1 MTPPAG
7 NGKAGRGLDSI
18 VIKGAR
24 EHNLKNVDLVLPRNR
39 LIVITG
45 LSGSGKSS
53 LAFDTIYAEGQRR
66 YVESLSSYA
75 RQFLGQME
83 KPDVDYIEGLSPAIS
98 IDQKSTSRNP
108 RSTVGTVTEIYD
120 YLRLLFARIGI
131 PHCYNCGR
139 EISSQSSEQIVDA
152 IMELPEGS
160 RIQMLSPLVRG
171 RKGEYTK
178 LFEEIAKEG
187 FARVRVDGET
197 KELREK
203 IVLDKK
209 RKHTIE
215 VIVDR
220 LVMKPDVRKRLTD
233 SVETTLRLSTG
244 IVTALVEDPNTKA
257 TRELTFSEAFA
268 CVSCGLSFEELAPR
282 LFSFNSPYGACS
294 GCSGLGEKIE
304 IDPWKVIPDRSKSID
319 DGAIV
324 PWSKSLGSGR
334 FPSMNPYYLQQL
346 ERVLRKFRVKTST
359 PIEKMSD
366 DVLDV
371 ILYGTENEQ
380 NFAYESRAGKVWE
393 YRSTFEGVVNN
404 LQRRY
409 SETSSDYVKEDIEKY
424 MSASTCPQ
432 CKGARLKPEAL
443 AVTIA
448 DKSIDNL
455 TRMSIEQC
463 ERFFAD
469 LRPNEREEQI
479 AHQVL
484 KEIRARLGFLTNVG
498 LNYLTLARS
507 ATTLS
512 GGESQRIR
520 LATQIGSSLVGVLY
534 ILDEPS
540 IGLHQRDND
549 RLLATLRTLRD
560 LGNTLIVVEHDE
572 DTIRTA
578 DVIVDIGP
586 GAGAE
591 GGHVLTVGSLDR
603 VIARDDSETGAYISG
618 RKFIPIPK
626 GRREARGWLK
636 VKNAKANNLR
646 GVDVDFPI
654 GVFACVTGVSG
665 SGKSTLVNQVLV
677 RALNQHLHGQP
688 AAGTYGS
695 VKGVDQL
702 DKMVVI
708 DQSPI
713 GRTPRSNPATYTGS
727 FDLIRELFSMVPE
740 AKMRGYT
747 QGRFSFNVKG
757 GRCESC
763 QGDGIIKI
771 EMHFLPDVYV
781 PCEVCKGKR
790 YNAQTLEVKYKGKT
804 ISDVLEMRVD
814 EASAFF
820 SAIPRIH
827 NKLKTIC
834 DVGLGYIKMGQPATT
849 LSGGEAQRV
858 KLATELSRR
867 STGRTFYVLDEPTTG
882 LHFADI
888 HKLLEVLQRLVHTG
902 NTVLVIEH
910 NLDVIKTA
918 DYLIDLGPEGGD
930 RGGTVVG
937 VGTPEE
943 VAQDERSYTG
953 QYLVPVLQ
961 DERVVGHRHAD
972 ADSVDALERENM
984 RVLDDLAQ
992 GERIPVEA

>member
-1 MTPPAG
+1 MS
-7 NGKAGRGLDSI
+7 LDSI

-39 LIVITG
+39 LIVVTG

-83 KPDVDYIEGLSPAIS
+83 KPDVNYIEGLSPAIS

-120 YLRLLFARIGI
+120 YLRLLYARIGT
-131 PHCYNCGR
+131 PHCYQCGR
-139 EISSQSSEQIVDA
+139 EISTQSSEQIVES
-152 IMELPEGS
+152 IMDLPEGT
-160 RIQMLSPLVRG
+160 RMVLLAPMVRG

-187 FARVRVDGET
+187 FTRVRVDGET
-197 KELREK
+197 KELSSK

-215 VIVDR
+215 VVVNR
-220 LVMKPDVRKRLTD
+220 LVRKPEVRKRLAD
-233 SVETTLRLSTG
+233 SVETTLRLSNG
-244 IVTALVEDPNTKA
+244 IVTVLAAAGSGEA
-257 TRELTFSEAFA
+257 QRELTFSEAFA
-268 CVSCGLSFEELAPR
+268 CVYCGLSFEELAPR
-282 LFSFNSPYGACS
+282 LFSFNSPYGACPA
-294 GCSGLGEKIE
+294 CTGLGEKIE
-304 IDPWKVIPDRSKSID
+304 IDPWKVIPDRSKSIAE
-319 DGAIV
+319 GAIA
-324 PWSKSLGSGR
+324 PWSRSLGGGR
-334 FPSMNPYYLQQL
+334 YPSMNPYYMQQL
-346 ERVLRKFRVKTST
+346 ERVLRSHRVKTTT
-359 PIEKMSD
+359 PVDQLSD
-366 DVLDV
+366 EVLDV
-371 ILYGTENEQ
+371 ILYGTDREQ
-380 NFAYESRAGKVWE
+380 NFAYTSRGGKTWE
-393 YRSTFEGVVNN
+393 YRSSFEGVANN

-409 SETSSDYVKEDIEKY
+409 SETSSDYVKEEIEKF
-424 MSASTCPQ
+424 MSASVCPA

-443 AVTIA
+443 AVTVGERNVDA
-448 DKSIDNL
+448 L
-455 TRMSIEQC
+455 TRMSIEQL
-463 ERFFAD
+463 ELFF
-469 LRPNEREEQI
+469 RELTLTPRQEQI
-479 AHQVL
+479 AHQIV

-498 LNYLTLARS
+498 LNYLTLSRS
-507 ATTLS
+507 ATTLA

-520 LATQIGSSLVGVLY
+520 LATQIGSALVGVLY

-560 LGNTLIVVEHDE
+560 LGNTLIVIEHDE
-572 DTIRTA
+572 DTMRTA
-578 DVIVDIGP
+578 DVVVDIGP

-591 GGHVLTVGSLDR
+591 GGEILTAGSLDD
-603 VIARDDSETGAYISG
+603 VIANPNSETGAYLSG
-618 RKFIPIPK
+618 RKFIPIPRH
-626 GRREARGWLK
+626 RRTPRGWLE
-636 VKNAKANNLR
+636 VRNAKANNLR
-646 GVDVDFPI
+646 GIDVGFPV
-654 GVFACVTGVSG
+654 GVFAAVTGVSG
-665 SGKSTLVNQVLV
+665 SGKSTLVNEVLV
-677 RALNQHLHGQP
+677 RALNQHLHRQP
-688 AAGTYGS
+688 PGGTYGT
-695 VKGVDQL
+695 VKGAGQL

-713 GRTPRSNPATYTGS
+713 GRTPRSNPATYTGT
-727 FDLIRELFSMVPE
+727 FDHIRQLFSLVPE
-740 AKMRGYT
+740 ARMRGYT
-747 QGRFSFNVKG
+747 PGRFSFNVKG

-763 QGDGIIKI
+763 EGDGIIKI

-781 PCEVCKGKR
+781 PCEVCKGRR

-804 ISDVLEMRVD
+804 ISDILEMRVD
-814 EASAFF
+814 EANEFF

-827 NKLKTIC
+827 NKLHTIC

-888 HKLLEVLQRLVHTG
+888 HKLLDVLERLVGLG

-930 RGGTVVG
+930 RGGTIVAT
-937 VGTPEE
+937 GTPEQ
-943 VAQDERSYTG
+943 VARSEASFTG
-953 QYLVPVLQ
+953 KYLIPVLRDQ
-961 DERVVGHRHAD
+961 RAVGHHQLD
-972 ADSVDALERENM
+972 AAELERLEQENLFTL
-984 RVLDDLAQ
+984 RDLAET
-992 GERIPVEA
+992 GRVAVEA

>member
-1 MTPPAG
+1 MS
-7 NGKAGRGLDSI
+7 LDSI

-24 EHNLKNVDLVLPRNR
+24 EHNLKNVNLVLPRNR
-39 LIVITG
+39 LIVVTG

-120 YLRLLFARIGI
+120 YLRLLYARIGT
-131 PHCYNCGR
+131 PHCYQCGR
-139 EISSQSSEQIVDA
+139 EISTQSSEQIVES
-152 IMELPEGS
+152 IMDLPEGT
-160 RIQMLSPLVRG
+160 RMVLLAPMVRG

-187 FARVRVDGET
+187 FTRVRVDGET
-197 KELREK
+197 KELSSK

-215 VIVDR
+215 VVVDR
-220 LVMKPDVRKRLTD
+220 LVRKPEVRKRLAD
-233 SVETTLRLSTG
+233 SVETTLRLSNG
-244 IVTALVEDPNTKA
+244 IVTVLAAAGSGEA
-257 TRELTFSEAFA
+257 QRELTFSEAFA
-268 CVSCGLSFEELAPR
+268 CVYCGLSFEELAPR
-282 LFSFNSPYGACS
+282 LFSFNSPYGACPA
-294 GCSGLGEKIE
+294 CTGLGEKIE
-304 IDPWKVIPDRSKSID
+304 IDPWKVIPDRSKSIAE
-319 DGAIV
+319 GAIA
-324 PWSKSLGSGR
+324 PWSRSLGGGR
-334 FPSMNPYYLQQL
+334 YPSMNPYYMQQL
-346 ERVLRKFRVKTST
+346 ERVLRSHRVKTTT
-359 PIEKMSD
+359 PVDQLSD
-366 DVLDV
+366 EVLDV
-371 ILYGTENEQ
+371 ILYGTDREQ
-380 NFAYESRAGKVWE
+380 NFAYTSRGGKTWE
-393 YRSTFEGVVNN
+393 YRSSFEGVANN

-409 SETSSDYVKEDIEKY
+409 SETSSDYVKEEIEKF
-424 MSASTCPQ
+424 MSASVCPA

-443 AVTIA
+443 AVTVGERNVDA
-448 DKSIDNL
+448 L
-455 TRMSIEQC
+455 TRMSIEQL
-463 ERFFAD
+463 ELFF
-469 LRPNEREEQI
+469 RELTLTPRQEQI
-479 AHQVL
+479 AHQIV

-498 LNYLTLARS
+498 LNYLTLSRS
-507 ATTLS
+507 ATTLA

-520 LATQIGSSLVGVLY
+520 LATQIGSALVGVLY

-560 LGNTLIVVEHDE
+560 LGNTLIVIEHDE
-572 DTIRTA
+572 DTMRTA
-578 DVIVDIGP
+578 DVVVDIGP

-591 GGHVLTVGSLDR
+591 GGEILTAGSLDD
-603 VIARDDSETGAYISG
+603 VIANPNSETGAYLSG
-618 RKFIPIPK
+618 RKFIPIPRH
-626 GRREARGWLK
+626 RRTPRGWLE
-636 VKNAKANNLR
+636 VRNAKANNLR
-646 GVDVDFPI
+646 GIDVGFPV
-654 GVFACVTGVSG
+654 GVFAAVTGVSG
-665 SGKSTLVNQVLV
+665 SGKSTLVNEVLV
-677 RALNQHLHGQP
+677 RALNQHLHRQP
-688 AAGTYGS
+688 PGGTYGT
-695 VKGVDQL
+695 VKGAGQL

-713 GRTPRSNPATYTGS
+713 GRTPRSNPATYTGT
-727 FDLIRELFSMVPE
+727 FDHIRQLFSLVPE
-740 AKMRGYT
+740 ARMRGYT
-747 QGRFSFNVKG
+747 PGRFSFNVKG

-763 QGDGIIKI
+763 EGDGIIKI

-781 PCEVCKGKR
+781 PCEVCKGRR

-804 ISDVLEMRVD
+804 ISDILEMRVD
-814 EASAFF
+814 EANEFF

-827 NKLKTIC
+827 NKLHTIC

-888 HKLLEVLQRLVHTG
+888 HKLLDVLERLVGLG

-930 RGGTVVG
+930 RGGTIVAT
-937 VGTPEE
+937 GTPEQ
-943 VAQDERSYTG
+943 VARSEASFTG
-953 QYLVPVLQ
+953 KYLIPVLRDQ
-961 DERVVGHRHAD
+961 RAVGHHQLD
-972 ADSVDALERENM
+972 AAELERLEQENLFTL
-984 RVLDDLAQ
+984 RDLAET
-992 GERIPVEA
+992 GRVAVEA

>member
-1 MTPPAG
+1 VS
-7 NGKAGRGLDSI
+7 LDSI

-24 EHNLKNVDLVLPRNR
+24 EHNLKNIDLVLPRNR

-108 RSTVGTVTEIYD
+108 RSTVGTVTEVYD
-120 YLRLLFARIGI
+120 YLRLLYARVGT

-139 EISSQSSEQIVDA
+139 QISTQSSEQIVDS
-152 IMELPEGS
+152 IMELPEGTK
-160 RIQMLSPLVRG
+160 MVLLAPLVRG
-171 RKGEYTK
+171 RKGEYAK

-187 FARVRVDGET
+187 FSRVRVDGET
-197 KELREK
+197 KDLTGK
-203 IVLDKK
+203 IALDKK

-215 VIVDR
+215 VVVDR
-220 LVMKPDVRKRLTD
+220 LVLKPDIRKRLAD
-233 SVETTLRLSTG
+233 SVETTLRLSSG
-244 IVTALVEDPNTKA
+244 IVTIA
-257 TRELTFSEAFA
+257 TPSTSSGQAGDQTFSESFA
-268 CVSCGLSFEELAPR
+268 CVYCGLSFEELAPR
-282 LFSFNSPYGACS
+282 LFSFNSPYGACPS
-294 GCSGLGEKIE
+294 CSGLGEKIE
-304 IDPWKVIPDRSKSID
+304 IDPWKVIPDRSKSIK

-324 PWSKSLGSGR
+324 PWSRTLGSGR
-334 FPSMNPYYLQQL
+334 YPSMNPYYMQQL
-346 ERVLRKFRVKTST
+346 ERVLRRYRVKTST
-359 PIEKMSD
+359 PIEDLSEE
-366 DVLDV
+366 VLDV
-371 ILYGTENEQ
+371 ILYGTEKEQ
-380 NFAYESRAGKVWE
+380 TFAYTTRGGKTWE
-393 YRSTFEGVVNN
+393 YRSSFEGVVNN

-409 SETSSDYVKEDIEKY
+409 GETSSDYVKEEIEKF
-424 MSASTCPQ
+424 MSASVCPA

-443 AVTIA
+443 AV
-448 DKSIDNL
+448 KVGERNIDEL
-455 TRMSIEQC
+455 GRMPIEDL
-463 ERFFAD
+463 ERFFGD
-469 LRPNEREEQI
+469 LTLTERQNQI
-479 AHQVL
+479 AHQIV
-484 KEIRARLGFLTNVG
+484 KEIRARIGFLANVG
-498 LNYLTLARS
+498 LNYLTLSRS
-507 ATTLS
+507 ATTLA

-520 LATQIGSSLVGVLY
+520 LATQIGSALVGVLY

-560 LGNTLIVVEHDE
+560 LGNTLIVIEHDE
-572 DTIRTA
+572 DTMRMA
-578 DVIVDIGP
+578 DIVVDIGP

-591 GGHVLTVGSLDR
+591 GGHVLTAGTLDD
-603 VIARDDSETGAYISG
+603 VVANPDSETGAYLSG
-618 RKFIPIPK
+618 RKFIPIPPQ
-626 GRREARGWLK
+626 RRTPRGWLE
-636 VKNAKANNLR
+636 VRNARANNLQ
-646 GVDVDFPI
+646 GVDVSFPI
-654 GVFACVTGVSG
+654 GVLAAVTGVSG
-665 SGKSTLVNQVLV
+665 SGKSTLVNEVLV
-677 RALNQHLHGQP
+677 RALNQHLHRQP
-688 AAGTYGS
+688 PGGTYGT
-695 VKGVDQL
+695 VKGAGQL

-713 GRTPRSNPATYTGS
+713 GRTPRSNPATYTGT
-727 FDLIRELFSMVPE
+727 FDIIRDLFSKVPE
-740 AKMRGYT
+740 ARMRGYT
-747 QGRFSFNVKG
+747 PGRFSFNVKG
-757 GRCESC
+757 GRCEAC

-804 ISDVLEMRVD
+804 ISDVLDMRVD
-814 EASAFF
+814 EANEFF
-820 SAIPRIH
+820 KSIPRIH
-827 NKLKTIC
+827 NKLHTIC

-888 HKLLEVLQRLVHTG
+888 HKLLDVLQRLVRLG

-918 DYLIDLGPEGGD
+918 DYLIDLGPEGGS
-930 RGGTVVG
+930 RGGTVVAT
-937 VGTPEE
+937 GTPEE
-943 VAQDERSYTG
+943 VAKNERSFTG
-953 QYLVPVLQ
+953 TYLVPVLQ
-961 DERVVGHRHAD
+961 DQRALGHHHLDEQELDR
-972 ADSVDALERENM
+972 LERQNLLVLADLSENG
-984 RVLDDLAQ
+984 RVA
-992 GERIPVEA
+992 VEA